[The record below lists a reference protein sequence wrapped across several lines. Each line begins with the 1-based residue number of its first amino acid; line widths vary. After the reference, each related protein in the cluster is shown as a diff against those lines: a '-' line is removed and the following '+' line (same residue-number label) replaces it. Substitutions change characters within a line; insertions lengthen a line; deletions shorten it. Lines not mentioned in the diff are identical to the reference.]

1 MQFTCPGA
9 ANLRSPTLE
18 VRTCPQCGEEIEIFS
33 DEMKASC
40 ERCGF
45 VIYNNIISC
54 VRWCRYAKECVGEEM
69 YRKITGKEGGGDKW

>member
-1 MQFTCPGA
+1 MQFTCPGT
-9 ANLRSPTLE
+9 ANLRNPTLE
-18 VRTCPQCGEEIEIFS
+18 LRTCPQCGEEIEIFS

-40 ERCGF
+40 GRCGF
-45 VIYNNIISC
+45 VIYNDIISC